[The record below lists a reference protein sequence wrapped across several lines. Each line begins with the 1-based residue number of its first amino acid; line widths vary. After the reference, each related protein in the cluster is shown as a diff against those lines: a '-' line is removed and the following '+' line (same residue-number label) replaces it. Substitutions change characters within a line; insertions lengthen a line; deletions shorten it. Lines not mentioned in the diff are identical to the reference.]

1 MSIVVPEERRLR
13 TELRHSAEVRT
24 LPVPATQTVE
34 HHPVVQGWLPR
45 CRLVQFR
52 QVIAQVPQWQVPRS
66 AERMLVTQ
74 RPEPFLP
81 ATAVVAAPGLAAVAT
96 VAIEAV
102 AIEAV
107 AIEAVAIEAVAI
119 EADRLPDCH

>member
-1 MSIVVPEERRLR
+1 MSLVVPEERRLR

-52 QVIAQVPQWQVPRS
+52 QVIAQVLQWQVPRS
-66 AERMLVTQ
+66 AERMQVPQ

-81 ATAVVAAPGLAAVAT
+81 ATAVVAAVAAAPGLAAVAT
-96 VAIEAV
+96 VAIAT
-102 AIEAV
+102 
-107 AIEAVAIEAVAI
+107 VAIEAVAI